1 MNKKEAEKYFINC
14 LIFSPLLNKC
24 YVVFTND
31 LPKHPGAPLFPR
43 NRLIDITTK
52 ANIVARYG
60 AIDNNAMF
68 IFTPIACKFS

>member
-1 MNKKEAEKYFINC
+1 MNKKEAEKYFKNC
-14 LIFSPLLNKC
+14 LIFSPFLNKF
-24 YVVFTND
+24 YVIVTND